1 MIFFR
6 KHFFCF
12 LLLVAP
18 LFSLFSCDDEEG
30 EKEYSVDSELYP
42 YLQRFLDEAAK
53 RGKSFDVVGDG
64 LIMEFADLESPVVGL
79 CTYSNPI
86 KVQID
91 KKYWKE
97 TANSANQENLRED
110 VVFHELG
117 HGLLRRSHD
126 NSTLPNT
133 EWKTIMCGGT
143 EVDGRSWAVNFN
155 GARKKYY
162 LDELFAMTV
171 GAPDYTKVKS
181 LDVEKGVKIYGEDY
195 AKMQDGEEER
205 ISLVVNQVKDG
216 LLHLSST
223 YDGNLLCAL
232 LSDLS
237 SEDFFFEVEM
247 RADGLK
253 SSGLTGL
260 FVSSYT
266 SSSTTSTNYFSLTNK
281 NRVDVMNSDCIYPF
295 AEVLVDDYC
304 RVDDFNKFSLRK
316 VGDDLYFYI
325 NDMLVYWNDY
335 ALDAYTSVG
344 IILPKES
351 SVELKNYAYYTN
363 EGLKSSSEGLRN
375 SSSFPE
381 LRAVPLVQKSISNYC
396 LIK

>member
-1 MIFFR
+1 MDMIFFR

-143 EVDGRSWAVNFN
+143 EVDGRSWAVNFRRLADMEN
-155 GARKKYY
+155 LRHLRWA
-162 LDELFAMTV
+162 
-171 GAPDYTKVKS
+171 
-181 LDVEKGVKIYGEDY
+181 
-195 AKMQDGEEER
+195 
-205 ISLVVNQVKDG
+205 NQVWARDQYG
-216 LLHLSST
+216 RC
-223 YDGNLLCAL
+223 G
-232 LSDLS
+232 
-237 SEDFFFEVEM
+237 
-247 RADGLK
+247 R
-253 SSGLTGL
+253 
-260 FVSSYT
+260 
-266 SSSTTSTNYFSLTNK
+266 
-281 NRVDVMNSDCIYPF
+281 
-295 AEVLVDDYC
+295 
-304 RVDDFNKFSLRK
+304 LRR
-316 VGDDLYFYI
+316 GAAASRD
-325 NDMLVYWNDY
+325 
-335 ALDAYTSVG
+335 
-344 IILPKES
+344 
-351 SVELKNYAYYTN
+351 
-363 EGLKSSSEGLRN
+363 
-375 SSSFPE
+375 
-381 LRAVPLVQKSISNYC
+381 
-396 LIK
+396 